1 MTLFSTAQSTALTDR
16 FSPVSSSIK
25 FRHPYNPL
33 KTLSHAY
40 EAAPSGQVTLS
51 RTTVLT
57 LSGWSNTQFSYW
69 ARRAEAISVLGMHD
83 GRLRTVALALQ
94 RRLQSQGL
102 LEVVDASAPSSSQQ
116 QQQHSHHHPRV
127 NFDAASREDLD
138 PEEWVRTYVT
148 GKGLDVIIDEVKKR
162 TGVSPFLRG
171 KHSSLDPFGTV
182 SVDADGDGSGGRKAV
197 VYMPT
202 FQAEK
207 YVHEVPAEVDPAAL
221 SGMIG
226 SKKAGKR
233 KASSP
238 PSEGEDAW
246 HSMGSD
252 MSVSGA
258 EDAMSV
264 KTSSSR
270 MQSASPP
277 LYSPA
282 QDLPG
287 GAYPSAGGF
296 ELAVSHS
303 RFYTLDGS
311 GPQRSAPSH
320 PQPSQYA
327 RPPAKKRRLAPA
339 PSDSIARNDTSEPL
353 RIYHNHLQTG

>member
-1 MTLFSTAQSTALTDR
+1 
-16 FSPVSSSIK
+16 
-25 FRHPYNPL
+25 
-33 KTLSHAY
+33 
-40 EAAPSGQVTLS
+40 
-51 RTTVLT
+51 
-57 LSGWSNTQFSYW
+57 
-69 ARRAEAISVLGMHD
+69 MHD

-116 QQQHSHHHPRV
+116 QSHLPRV

-182 SVDADGDGSGGRKAV
+182 SVDADAENGGRKAV

-207 YVHEVPAEVDPAAL
+207 YVHEVPVEVDPAAL

-238 PSEGEDAW
+238 LRTESEGEDAW
-246 HSMGSD
+246 QSAGSD
-252 MSVSGA
+252 V
-258 EDAMSV
+258 DAMSV

-277 LYSPA
+277 LHSPA

-287 GAYPSAGGF
+287 GGFPSVGF
-296 ELAVSHS
+296 ELPVSHS
-303 RFYTLDGS
+303 RIYTLDGS
-311 GPQRSAPSH
+311 GPQRPAPSH
-320 PQPSQYA
+320 AHPSPYA
-327 RPPAKKRRLAPA
+327 RPAVKKRRLAPA
-339 PSDSIARNDTSEPL
+339 PSDSIARNVPSDPL

>member
-1 MTLFSTAQSTALTDR
+1 
-16 FSPVSSSIK
+16 
-25 FRHPYNPL
+25 
-33 KTLSHAY
+33 
-40 EAAPSGQVTLS
+40 
-51 RTTVLT
+51 
-57 LSGWSNTQFSYW
+57 
-69 ARRAEAISVLGMHD
+69 MHD

-116 QQQHSHHHPRV
+116 QQSHQPRV

-182 SVDADGDGSGGRKAV
+182 SVDADAESSGRKAV

-238 PSEGEDAW
+238 PRTESEGEDAW
-246 HSMGSD
+246 QSMGSD
-252 MSVSGA
+252 VSG

-277 LYSPA
+277 LHSPA

-287 GAYPSAGGF
+287 GAFPSVGF
-296 ELAVSHS
+296 ELPVSHS
-303 RFYTLDGS
+303 RIYTLDGN
-311 GPQRSAPSH
+311 GPQRSAPAH
-320 PQPSQYA
+320 PHPSPYAQPA
-327 RPPAKKRRLAPA
+327 AKKRRLAPA
-339 PSDSIARNDTSEPL
+339 PSDSIARNLPSNPL